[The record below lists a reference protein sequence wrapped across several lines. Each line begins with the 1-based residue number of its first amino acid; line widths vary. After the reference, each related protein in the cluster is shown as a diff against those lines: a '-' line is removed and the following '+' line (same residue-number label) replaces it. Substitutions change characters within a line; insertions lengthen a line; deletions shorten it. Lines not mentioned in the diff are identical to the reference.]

1 MAGAYDVDYQ
11 YKDDSEFPA
20 GASASLTIS
29 ELVVNQTSGTEVQIT
44 FSKLQA
50 SVEPTSV
57 EITVQRLLANG
68 SNDGSATVITETITN
83 SSDQILFTV
92 GSLTSERRYKFT
104 VQAKRSASYGNK
116 LTTEIEL
123 ASTTFNGKV
132 IGTALDPKNVGK
144 GKSYLTI
151 TNNTKVKDQF
161 AVSSREF
168 NAITLPTQTTQILT
182 GTYSVDQAMKK
193 NAESY
198 FSFGTTVFM
207 ESIKESTPG
216 AGLGFFVNTEATSG
230 YFVVVESTSLASS
243 QDRKS
248 IRIIKTNGTK
258 LKVLADSQKSTTTTF
273 GGVYGATSYSIDVK
287 VRVKDLTVTI
297 IAYVN
302 GFKIVATDTTIGSG
316 LDEIIHPTKRVALLC
331 TRGTA
336 AFDYVYGTDIDKQR
350 YDDTTYKTNFYEGQF
365 SNDVID
371 VAFGENIY
379 NSLLEE
385 DEYTNKESMVDEFGT
400 VVREIAVAKVKFDS
414 RPTFPVKWTTGGNPY
429 AKILAS
435 KVSNFSAEAY
445 LLNNTSTTIPLSD
458 NETSYFYVFGN
469 TLGMS
474 GDLEYTTEEV
484 SDYTSK
490 EPVQFE
496 SRWLQNLSDV
506 KSLANWIKDTVVN
519 RGRVVS
525 MEVFG
530 NPLIS
535 VGDIVT
541 VKYTYQGFAGTEK
554 LIVTSVSHRYSN
566 GLETSITC
574 RTL

>member
-1 MAGAYDVDYQ
+1 MPGAYDVDYQ
-11 YKDDSEFPA
+11 YKETS
-20 GASASLTIS
+20 SLPVGSSTSLLIS
-29 ELVVNQTSGTEVQIT
+29 SLVVNQTGPTEVEIS
-44 FSKLQA
+44 FSKLET

-57 EITVQRLLANG
+57 EITAQKLLDNG
-68 SNDGSATVITETITN
+68 SNDGAPIISTQAIAN
-83 SSDQILFTV
+83 SSDGLLFTL
-92 GSLTSERRYKFT
+92 GGLTAERRYLFT
-104 VQAKRSASYGNK
+104 VQAKRNTTYGN
-116 LTTEIEL
+116 LLSTQIEL
-123 ASTTFNGKV
+123 ASSTFNGKV
-132 IGTALDPKNVGK
+132 IGTTLDPKNIGQ

-168 NAITLPTQTTQILT
+168 EAITLPAQTTTFLT
-182 GTYSVDQAMKK
+182 GTYSVDQAMKN

-207 ESIKESTPG
+207 ESIKDSTPG
-216 AGLGFFVNTEATSG
+216 AGLGFFVNQEATSG
-230 YFVVVESTSLASS
+230 YFVVVESTSLSAS

-258 LKVLADSQKSTTTTF
+258 IKVLADSQKSTTSTF

-287 VRVKDLTVTI
+287 VKVKNLNVEI

-302 GFKIVATDTTIGSG
+302 GFKIMATDSTTGTG
-316 LDEIIHPTKRVALLC
+316 LDEIIHPTKRVALMA

-336 AFDYVYGTDIDKQR
+336 AFDYVYGTDIDTAR
-350 YDDTTYKTNFYEGQF
+350 YNDAAYKTNFYEGQF
-365 SNDVID
+365 SNDVVD
-371 VAFGENIY
+371 VAFGETLY
-379 NSLLEE
+379 NASLEG
-385 DEYTNKESMVDEFGT
+385 DEYDKKKTMVDEFGT
-400 VVREIAVAKVKFDS
+400 VVREITTAKVKFDS

-435 KVSNFSAEAY
+435 KISNFSAEAY

-458 NETSYFYVFGN
+458 NESSYFYIFGN

-490 EPVQFE
+490 EPIQFQ
-496 SRWLQNLSDV
+496 SMWLQNLIDV
-506 KSLANWIKDTVVN
+506 KSLADWIKNTVVN
-519 RGRVVS
+519 RGKVVS
-525 MEVFG
+525 MDVFG
-530 NPLIS
+530 NPFIS
-535 VGDIVT
+535 VGDLIT
-541 VKYTYQGFAGTEK
+541 IKYLYQGFAGTEK
-554 LIVTSVSHRYSN
+554 LIVTSVTHRYN
-566 GLETSITC
+566 AGLETSITC

>member
-1 MAGAYDVDYQ
+1 MPGAYDVDYQ
-11 YKDDSEFPA
+11 YKETS
-20 GASASLTIS
+20 SLPVGSSLSLFIS
-29 ELVVNQTSGTEVQIT
+29 DLVVNQTSPTEVEVS

-50 SVEPTSV
+50 STQPTSV
-57 EITVQRLLANG
+57 EITIQKLLANG
-68 SNDGSATVITETITN
+68 SNDGAPTLLTRAIANN
-83 SSDQILFTV
+83 SDELVFPLF
-92 GSLTSERRYKFT
+92 GLTAESRYLFT
-104 VQAKRSASYGNK
+104 VQAKASTTYGN
-116 LTTEIEL
+116 LLSTQIEL
-123 ASTTFNGKV
+123 SSGTFNGKV
-132 IGTALDPKNVGK
+132 IGTTLDPKNIGK

-161 AVSSREF
+161 SVSSREF
-168 NAITLPTQTTQILT
+168 EAITLPTQTTTFLT
-182 GTYSVDQAMKK
+182 GTYSVDQAMKN

-207 ESIKESTPG
+207 ESIKDSTPG
-216 AGLGFFVNTEATSG
+216 AGLGFFVNEEATSG
-230 YFVVVESTSLASS
+230 YFVIVESTSLSAS

-248 IRIIKTNGTK
+248 IRIVKTNGTK
-258 LKVLADSQKSTTTTF
+258 MLVLADSQKSTTSTF

-287 VRVKDLTVTI
+287 VKVKNLAVEI
-297 IAYVN
+297 VAYVN
-302 GFKIVATDTTIGSG
+302 GFKIMATDTTAGTG
-316 LDEIIHPTKRVALLC
+316 LKEIIHPTKRVALMA
-331 TRGTA
+331 TRGTS
-336 AFDYVYGTDIDKQR
+336 AFDYVYGTDIDTAR
-350 YDDTTYKTNFYEGQF
+350 YNDAAYKTNFYEGQF

-371 VAFGENIY
+371 VAFGETLY
-379 NSLLEE
+379 NASLEG
-385 DEYTNKESMVDEFGT
+385 DEYDKKKTMVDEFGT
-400 VVREIAVAKVKFDS
+400 VVREITTAKVKFDS

-458 NETSYFYVFGN
+458 NENSYFYIFGN

-490 EPVQFE
+490 EPIQFQ
-496 SRWLQNLSDV
+496 STWLQNLTDV
-506 KSLANWIKDTVVN
+506 KSLADWIKNTVVN
-519 RGRVVS
+519 RGKVVS
-525 MEVFG
+525 MDIFG

-535 VGDIVT
+535 VGDLVT
-541 VKYTYQGFAGTEK
+541 IKYSYQGFAGTEK
-554 LIVTSVSHRYSN
+554 LIVTSVNHTYNS